1 MKRLTHFLVVLVFLG
16 APLAAAAQDLAREAR
31 WRAEI
36 AGSLMVGDAV
46 DIPSPDARPFLG
58 LHTPGAEGKPAV
70 VLVHGRGVHPDH
82 GVIGSLRV
90 ALSDAGFTTL
100 SIQMPVLAAEAPA
113 ADYHPALFPEAGR
126 RIAAAAGW
134 LRSRGHSRIVLVS
147 HSLGSWMSQ
156 HHLESAGRS
165 AFAAWVCMGRSGDLR
180 PLPLPVLDVYGER
193 DFPEVLGAA
202 EARRAA
208 IARTP
213 GSRQWVIAGAD
224 HFYAGREQE
233 LARALREFIDGL
245 ER

>member
-1 MKRLTHFLVVLVFLG
+1 MERFALFIVLLV
-16 APLAAAAQDLAREAR
+16 AALAAAAQDHAREGR

-36 AGSLMVGDAV
+36 AASLMVGDAV
-46 DIPSPDARPFLG
+46 DIPSPPGRPFLG
-58 LHTPGAEGKPAV
+58 LHTPAAKSKPAV

-126 RIAAAAGW
+126 RIAAAAEW

-147 HSLGSWMSQ
+147 HSMGSWMSQ

-180 PLPLPVLDVYGER
+180 PLPVPLPVLDVYGER
-193 DFPEVLGAA
+193 DFPEVLAAA

-208 IARTP
+208 IAPTP
-213 GSRQWVIAGAD
+213 GSRQRVIAGAD

-233 LARALREFIDGL
+233 LARALREFIDAL
-245 ER
+245 